1 MLQFLFLA
9 IVLAGLA
16 YGAMRLVRATANRS
30 RTRTIGPDDDPDF
43 LNRLNSGKDPR

>member
-16 YGAMRLVRATANRS
+16 YGALRIVRATANRS
-30 RTRTIGPDDDPDF
+30 KMRTIGPDDDPDF
-43 LNRLNSGKDPR
+43 LSRINHGTDPR